1 MGARVSK
8 ILVVDDEP
16 SISWGLSRLARS
28 MGHEVDVAPSAE
40 EGLVLATA
48 VHPDLLILDVRLPG
62 MDGLSAMETF
72 GKVLK
77 GAPIIVITAFGDL
90 ATAVDAINKGAFEYV
105 VKPFDVAEIRAA
117 IERALRVESTQKPV
131 APAGAMDGMVGR
143 TPMMQNVFKKIALAA
158 NSDAS
163 VLLNGES
170 GTGKEL
176 AAAAIHRNSAHRQG
190 PFVAVNVA
198 ALEPQLAEGE
208 LFDQAESAS
217 TGAKS
222 ARPGL
227 LLQAHGGTLFLD
239 DVASIPLPL
248 QSKLLRVLDHGEV
261 LPVGASAPLR
271 SRFRVISATSFDLR
285 QKVEI
290 GEFRHDLFFR
300 LCTFEINLPPLRDRR
315 DDIALLAQHFAS
327 QIAGQPVAIA
337 EETLADLERRP
348 WYGNVR
354 ELRSAIEHAMVV
366 ARRGAVMPEHLPPPL
381 PKLWQASQEPAP
393 VPPDDLVN
401 AVSQMARQL
410 LADPETTGDL
420 YDRFLQQVE
429 PPLLAAV
436 MNRCGQRCAP
446 AARVLGLHRT
456 TLKKKLTQYEIAE
469 LAGDS

>member
-1 MGARVSK
+1 VSR
-8 ILVVDDEP
+8 ILIVDDEP

-40 EGLVLATA
+40 EGLVLASA
-48 VHPDLLILDVRLPG
+48 VQPDLLILDVRLPG
-62 MDGLSAMETF
+62 MDGLSAMATF

-77 GAPIIVITAFGDL
+77 SAPIIVITAFGDL

-117 IERALRVESTQKPV
+117 IERALRLEPPQKLT
-131 APAGAMDGMVGR
+131 APSGAMDGMVGR
-143 TPMMQNVFKKIALAA
+143 APAMQNVFKKIALAA

-163 VLLNGES
+163 VLLHGES
-170 GTGKEL
+170 GVGKEL
-176 AAAAIHRNSAHRQG
+176 AAVAIHRNSGRRQG
-190 PFVAVNVA
+190 PFVAVNLA
-198 ALEPQLAEGE
+198 ALDPQLAEGE
-208 LFDQAESAS
+208 LFGQTDS
-217 TGAKS
+217 TAAGSKQ

-239 DVASIPLPL
+239 EVANIPLPL

-271 SRFRVISATSFDLR
+271 SRFRVISATNFDLR

-315 DDIALLAQHFAS
+315 DDIGLLAQHFAS

-366 ARRGAVMPEHLPPPL
+366 ARRGAVMPEHLPPSL

-393 VPPDDLVN
+393 VPTGDLVN

-469 LAGDS
+469 AAGEG